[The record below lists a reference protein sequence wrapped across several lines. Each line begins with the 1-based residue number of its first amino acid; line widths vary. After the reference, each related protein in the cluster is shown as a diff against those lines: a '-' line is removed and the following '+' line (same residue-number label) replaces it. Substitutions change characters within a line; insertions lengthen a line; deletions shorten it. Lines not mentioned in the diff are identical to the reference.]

1 MLSFKQFSEK
11 IFDGNF
17 YRKTQQDEALE
28 VLQTFGKIV
37 DSRKVYDHKLALRRD
52 VFVLVKR
59 PMTAVGSGYLIVQIV
74 NDNGADALPKKEVE
88 AKVIRNYGGNDFKV
102 GNSISISNIDAMG
115 VSEDNKRWYVVHP
128 RPNETM
134 SLPSEPEPEP
144 EKKNGEKDNPDELMK
159 KIASMKESISEKYLR
174 NDEIQDLIDSI
185 KIKLTGRKDSDAKG
199 MLRLTKD
206 IEKTLKL
213 KGRLHPNSVVAI
225 QRIATG
231 VSGDWGK
238 NSPDWKGASPTGRLN
253 KFPPSP
259 TQYIAKSR
267 R

>member
-28 VLQTFGKIV
+28 VLQTFGKTV
-37 DSRKVYDHKLALRRD
+37 DSRKVYENRLALRKD

-59 PMTAVGSGYLIVQIV
+59 PMTSVGTGYLILKIV
-74 NDNGADALPKKEVE
+74 NDNGAEVLPKKEVD

-134 SLPSEPEPEP
+134 SLPPEP

-185 KIKLTGRKDSDAKG
+185 KLNLQEKDSDAKG

-206 IEKTLKL
+206 IEKTLKI

-238 NSPDWKGASPTGRLN
+238 NSPDWKGKPPSGRLN
-253 KFPPSP
+253 KYPPPP
-259 TQYIAKSR
+259 TEYARS
-267 R
+267 